1 MKTAEEI
8 LKDTLGDI
16 RYGLNGNEMNN
27 QIIHAMEMYLLQ
39 SSLPSPSLPSD
50 EEKKKSVINK
60 ILDDLPIRE
69 VRGEMSPD
77 EWYGWFEEVY
87 DKAFSLCSTR
97 IAEMEREM
105 KGLTEALKGEL
116 VLNDLL
122 RDGHFKNKDGM
133 PIVKY
138 IDKPNK
144 GDVAYIRHD
153 AMVKKINSIIK
164 STTTP

>member
-16 RYGLNGNEMNN
+16 RYGLNGNEMNK

-77 EWYGWFEEVY
+77 EWYGWFE
-87 DKAFSLCSTR
+87 
-97 IAEMEREM
+97 
-105 KGLTEALKGEL
+105 
-116 VLNDLL
+116 
-122 RDGHFKNKDGM
+122 
-133 PIVKY
+133 
-138 IDKPNK
+138 
-144 GDVAYIRHD
+144 
-153 AMVKKINSIIK
+153 
-164 STTTP
+164 

>member
-1 MKTAEEI
+1 MREI
-8 LKDTLGDI
+8 FGEHYLKLI
-16 RYGLNGNEMNN
+16 EVKY
-27 QIIHAMEMYLLQ
+27 
-39 SSLPSPSLPSD
+39 SSPAQYNDLTGGTILAINYFK
-50 EEKKKSVINK
+50 EKLSV
-60 ILDDLPIRE
+60 
-69 VRGEMSPD
+69 
-77 EWYGWFEEVY
+77 Y
-87 DKAFSLCSTR
+87 STR